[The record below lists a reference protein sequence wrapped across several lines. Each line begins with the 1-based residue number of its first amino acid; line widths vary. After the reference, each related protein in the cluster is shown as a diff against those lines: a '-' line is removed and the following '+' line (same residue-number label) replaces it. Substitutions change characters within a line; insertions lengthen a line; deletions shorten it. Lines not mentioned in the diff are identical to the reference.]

1 MAQLKSIRLR
11 FDKPL
16 TGPYDRLLRR
26 PGPEVAALV
35 AGETMTIIRGTRLLK
50 AVPLW
55 ASAVACFYARGRW
68 GTGWAPDDFSN
79 AQQAEGWAE
88 KGLVDSLAVPTGYF
102 KLPNAPWVGALA
114 AELTPWTAQAVEAWR
129 AGIKGDIWLTVLRVY
144 RCAPVQP
151 KFLRQTGLDLRVRP
165 FELEQ
170 LQPIILE
177 SELEQRMEQIQEA
190 VERQARGVA
199 PRVDASYDAQT
210 FAAETGYSADQ
221 LTRWVAQL
229 RRKQQLILYGPPGTG
244 KTYLAE
250 RLARYLVD
258 GGGFSELVQF
268 HASYAYEDFVAGIRP
283 QVVAGALHYELTA
296 GHFLRFCDKAHRAG
310 EKPCVLIIDE
320 INRANL
326 ARVFGEL
333 MYLLEYR
340 HRPIALAGGGPEF
353 SIPANVYLIGTMNTA
368 DRSIALVDQAMRRR
382 FSFVRL
388 RPNYQLLANHLAKRG
403 VPSEKLVALVKEV
416 NQAIGDE
423 DYELGIS
430 FFMVADVATAL
441 AHIWQGEVEP
451 HLEEV
456 FFDRP
461 DQMARFRWS
470 KVAGRFQDW
479 ACDATS

>member
-11 FDKPL
+11 LDKPL

-26 PGPEVAALV
+26 PGPEVAALA
-35 AGETMTIIRGTRLLK
+35 AGETMAIIRGTRLLK
-50 AVPLW
+50 AMPLW
-55 ASAVACFYARGRW
+55 ESEAACYYATGKAD
-68 GTGWAPDDFSN
+68 TGWSPEDFRD
-79 AQQAEGWAE
+79 AEQAERWVE
-88 KGLVDSLAVPTGYF
+88 RGLVDSLAVPVGYF
-102 KLPNAPWVGALA
+102 KLPNAAWVSALA
-114 AELTPWTAQAVEAWR
+114 TELTPWTAQAVQAWR
-129 AGIKGDIWLTVLRVY
+129 AGIERDIWLTVLRVY

-151 KFLRQTGLDLRVRP
+151 QFLRQGMGLQRVRP
-165 FELEQ
+165 FEVEQ
-170 LQPIILE
+170 LQPVILE

-190 VERQARGVA
+190 VERHSRGGTRA
-199 PRVDASYDAQT
+199 DTSYDAQAFT
-210 FAAETGYSADQ
+210 AETGYSADQ
-221 LTRWVAQL
+221 LRGWIDQL

-250 RLARYLVD
+250 RLARYLVN

-268 HASYAYEDFVAGIRP
+268 HASYAYEDFVQGIRP
-283 QVVAGALHYELTA
+283 QVVEGALHYELAA
-296 GHFLRFCDKAHRAG
+296 GRFLRFCAKAHQAG

-353 SIPANVYLIGTMNTA
+353 AIPANVYLIGTMNTA

-382 FSFVRL
+382 FTFVRL
-388 RPNYQLLANHLAKRG
+388 RPDYQLLANYLKDKG
-403 VPSEKLVALVKEV
+403 VPSEKLVALLKEV
-416 NQAIGDE
+416 NQSIGDE
-423 DYELGIS
+423 DCELGIS

-451 HLEEV
+451 YLEEV

-470 KVAGRFQDW
+470 KVAGRLQD
-479 ACDATS
+479 

>member
-26 PGPEVAALV
+26 PGPEVAALA
-35 AGETMTIIRGTRLLK
+35 AGETMAIVRGTRLLK
-50 AVPLW
+50 ATPLW
-55 ASAVACFYARGRW
+55 ESEVACYRTRGKW
-68 GTGWAPDDFSN
+68 SSGWLPAEFGN
-79 AQQAEGWAE
+79 AEQAECWAE
-88 KGLVDSLAVPTGYF
+88 KESVNSLAVPVGYF
-102 KLPNAPWVGALA
+102 KLPNADWVSALA
-114 AELTPWTAQAVEAWR
+114 AELTPWTAQTVEAWR

-151 KFLRQTGLDLRVRP
+151 KFLRQTGLHLRVRP
-165 FELEQ
+165 FEVEQ
-170 LQPIILE
+170 LQPVVLE
-177 SELEQRMEQIQEA
+177 SELERRMEQIQEA
-190 VERQARGVA
+190 VERHARDGGIRA
-199 PRVDASYDAQT
+199 DANYDAQAFT
-210 FAAETGYSADQ
+210 AETGYSADQ
-221 LTRWVAQL
+221 LRGWIVQL
-229 RRKQQLILYGPPGTG
+229 QHKQQLILYGPPGTG

-250 RLARYLVD
+250 RLARYLVE

-268 HASYAYEDFVAGIRP
+268 HASYAYEDFVQGIRP
-283 QVVAGALHYELTA
+283 RVVEGALHYELAA
-296 GHFLRFCDKAHRAG
+296 GHFLRFCNKAHRAG

-340 HRPIALAGGGPEF
+340 HRPITLAGGGPEF

-382 FSFVRL
+382 FSFIRL
-388 RPNYQLLANHLAKRG
+388 RPNYQLLATYLGNRG
-403 VPSEKLVALVKEV
+403 LPADKLVALLKEV
-416 NQAIGDE
+416 NQSIGDE
-423 DYELGIS
+423 DCELGIS
-430 FFMVADVATAL
+430 FFMVADIATTL

-451 HLEEV
+451 YLEEV

-470 KVAGRFQDW
+470 KVSGRLQD
-479 ACDATS
+479 

>member
-11 FDKPL
+11 LDKPL

-35 AGETMTIIRGTRLLK
+35 AGETVAIIRGTRLLK
-50 AVPLW
+50 AMPLW
-55 ASAVACFYARGRW
+55 ESEVACYYAKGK
-68 GTGWAPDDFSN
+68 GDTGWSPGDFRD
-79 AQQAEGWAE
+79 AEQAECWAE
-88 KGLVDSLAVPTGYF
+88 KELVNSLAVPIGYF
-102 KLPNAPWVGALA
+102 KLPNATWVSALA
-114 AELTPWTAQAVEAWR
+114 AELTPWTAQAVETWR
-129 AGIKGDIWLTVLRVY
+129 AGIERDIWLTVLRVY
-144 RCAPVQP
+144 RCASVKP

-165 FELEQ
+165 FEVEQ
-170 LQPIILE
+170 LQPVVLE
-177 SELEQRMEQIQEA
+177 RELERRMEQIQGA
-190 VERQARGVA
+190 VERHARGGT
-199 PRVDASYDAQT
+199 RVGASYDPQAFT
-210 FAAETGYSADQ
+210 AETGYSADQ
-221 LTRWVAQL
+221 LKGWIDQW

-250 RLARYLVD
+250 RLARCLVD

-268 HASYAYEDFVAGIRP
+268 HASYAYEDFVQGIRP
-283 QVVAGALHYELTA
+283 RVVEGALHYELAA
-296 GHFLRFCDKAHRAG
+296 GHFLRFCDKARQAG
-310 EKPCVLIIDE
+310 EKPCVLILDE

-388 RPNYQLLANHLAKRG
+388 RPNYQLLANYLDNKG
-403 VPSEKLVALVKEV
+403 VPPEKLVALLKEV
-416 NQAIGDE
+416 NQSIGDE
-423 DYELGIS
+423 DCELGIS
-430 FFMVADVATAL
+430 FFMVADLATAL
-441 AHIWQGEVEP
+441 EHIWQGEVEP
-451 HLEEV
+451 YLEEV

-470 KVAGRFQDW
+470 KVAGRLQD
-479 ACDATS
+479 

>member
-26 PGPEVAALV
+26 PGPEVAALA
-35 AGETMTIIRGTRLLK
+35 AGETMAIIRGSRLLK
-50 AVPLW
+50 AMPLW
-55 ASAVACFYARGRW
+55 ESETACYYAKGKAD
-68 GTGWAPDDFSN
+68 TGWSPEDFRN
-79 AQQAEGWAE
+79 PEQAEHWVE
-88 KGLVDSLAVPTGYF
+88 KGLVNSLAVPVGYF
-102 KLPNAPWVGALA
+102 KLPNADWVSELA
-114 AELTPWTAQAVEAWR
+114 TDLTPWTAQAVEAWR
-129 AGIKGDIWLTVLRVY
+129 AGIERDIWLTVLRVY

-151 KFLRQTGLDLRVRP
+151 KFLRQAGLHLRVKP
-165 FELEQ
+165 FEVEQ
-170 LQPIILE
+170 LQPVVLE
-177 SELEQRMEQIQEA
+177 SEFERRMEQIQKV
-190 VERQARGVA
+190 VERHARGGSTRA
-199 PRVDASYDAQT
+199 DTSYDAQAFT
-210 FAAETGYSADQ
+210 AETGYSADQ
-221 LTRWVAQL
+221 LKGWIDQL

-250 RLARYLVD
+250 RLASYLVD

-268 HASYAYEDFVAGIRP
+268 HASYAYEDFVQGIRP
-283 QVVAGALHYELTA
+283 QEAEGALHYELAA
-296 GHFLRFCDKAHRAG
+296 GRFLQFCDKARQVG
-310 EKPCVLIIDE
+310 ENPCVLIIDE

-340 HRPIALAGGGPEF
+340 QRPIALAGGGPEF

-382 FSFVRL
+382 FSFIRL
-388 RPNYQLLANHLAKRG
+388 RPNYQLLANYLENRD
-403 VPSEKLVALVKEV
+403 VPPEKLVVLLKEV
-416 NQAIGDE
+416 NQSIGDG
-423 DYELGIS
+423 DCELGVS
-430 FFMVADVATAL
+430 FFMVADVTTAL

-451 HLEEV
+451 YLEEV

-470 KVAGRFQDW
+470 KVAGRL
-479 ACDATS
+479 

>member
-11 FDKPL
+11 LDKPL

-35 AGETMTIIRGTRLLK
+35 AGETMVIIRGTRLLK
-50 AVPLW
+50 AMPLW
-55 ASAVACFYARGRW
+55 ESETACYYAKGKAD
-68 GTGWAPDDFSN
+68 TGWSPEDFSN
-79 AQQAEGWAE
+79 AQQAGHWTE
-88 KGLVDSLAVPTGYF
+88 KGLVNSLAVPVGYF
-102 KLPNAPWVGALA
+102 ELPNADWVGALA

-129 AGIKGDIWLTVLRVY
+129 AGIERNIWLTVLRVY
-144 RCAPVQP
+144 RCAPVKP

-165 FELEQ
+165 FEVEQ
-170 LQPIILE
+170 LQPVVLE
-177 SELEQRMEQIQEA
+177 SELERRMEQIQEA
-190 VERQARGVA
+190 VERHYRGGGIRA
-199 PRVDASYDAQT
+199 DASYDAQAFT
-210 FAAETGYSADQ
+210 AETGYNADQ
-221 LTRWVAQL
+221 LRGWIDQL

-268 HASYAYEDFVAGIRP
+268 HTSYAYEDFVQGIRP
-283 QVVAGALHYELTA
+283 RAVEGALHYELAA
-296 GHFLRFCDKAHRAG
+296 GRFLRFCDKARKAR

-382 FSFVRL
+382 FSFARL
-388 RPNYQLLANHLAKRG
+388 WPNYHLLANYLENRG
-403 VPSEKLVALVKEV
+403 VPSEKLVALLKEV
-416 NQAIGDE
+416 NQSIGDE
-423 DYELGIS
+423 DCELGLS

-451 HLEEV
+451 YLEEV

-461 DQMARFRWS
+461 DQMVRFRWS
-470 KVAGRFQDW
+470 KVAGRLQG
-479 ACDATS
+479 

>member
-11 FDKPL
+11 LDKPL

-35 AGETMTIIRGTRLLK
+35 AGETVAIIRGTRLLK
-50 AVPLW
+50 AMPLW
-55 ASAVACFYARGRW
+55 ESEVACYYAKGEAD
-68 GTGWAPDDFSN
+68 TGWSPGDFRD
-79 AQQAEGWAE
+79 AAQAERWAE
-88 KGLVDSLAVPTGYF
+88 DGRVSALAVPIGYF
-102 KLPNAPWVGALA
+102 KLPNATWVSALA

-129 AGIKGDIWLTVLRVY
+129 AGIERDIWLTVLRVY

-151 KFLRQTGLDLRVRP
+151 KFLRQTGPHLRVRP
-165 FELEQ
+165 FGVEQ
-170 LQPIILE
+170 LQPVVLE
-177 SELEQRMEQIQEA
+177 SELERRMEQIQE
-190 VERQARGVA
+190 VIERHARGGTRA
-199 PRVDASYDAQT
+199 GPSYDPQT
-210 FAAETGYSADQ
+210 LTAETGYRADQ
-221 LTRWVAQL
+221 LKGWIDQW

-250 RLARYLVD
+250 RLARYLVN

-268 HASYAYEDFVAGIRP
+268 HASYAYEDFVQGIRP
-283 QVVAGALHYELTA
+283 QVVEGALHYELAA
-296 GHFLRFCDKAHRAG
+296 GHFRRFCAKAHQAG
-310 EKPCVLIIDE
+310 ENPCALIIDE

-340 HRPIALAGGGPEF
+340 DRSIALAAGGPEF

-382 FSFVRL
+382 FSFIRL
-388 RPNYQLLANHLAKRG
+388 RPNYQLLANYLANRG
-403 VPSEKLVALVKEV
+403 IAPEKLVALLKEV
-416 NQAIGDE
+416 NQSIGDA
-423 DYELGIS
+423 DCELGIS
-430 FFMVADVATAL
+430 FFMVADITTAL

-451 HLEEV
+451 YLEEV

-470 KVAGRFQDW
+470 KVAGRLQD
-479 ACDATS
+479 

>member
-11 FDKPL
+11 LDKPL
-16 TGPYDRLLRR
+16 AGPYDRLLRR
-26 PGPEVAALV
+26 PGPEVVALA
-35 AGETMTIIRGTRLLK
+35 AGETMAIIRGTRLLK
-50 AVPLW
+50 AMPLW
-55 ASAVACFYARGRW
+55 ESEIACYRTRGKW
-68 GTGWAPDDFSN
+68 SSEWSPEEFSN
-79 AQQAEGWAE
+79 AQQAECWTE
-88 KGLVDSLAVPTGYF
+88 KGLVDSLAVPVGYF
-102 KLPNAPWVGALA
+102 KLPNAAWVGALA

-151 KFLRQTGLDLRVRP
+151 KFLRQTDAYLRVRP
-165 FELEQ
+165 FEVEQ
-170 LQPIILE
+170 LQPVVSE
-177 SELEQRMEQIQEA
+177 SEIEQRMEQIQEA
-190 VERQARGVA
+190 VERHGRGDGA
-199 PRVDASYDAQT
+199 GYDAQAFT
-210 FAAETGYSADQ
+210 AETGYSADQ
-221 LTRWVAQL
+221 LRGWIDQL

-250 RLARYLVD
+250 RLARYLVN
-258 GGGFSELVQF
+258 GGGFSEFVQF
-268 HASYAYEDFVAGIRP
+268 HASYAYEDFVQGIRP
-283 QVVAGALHYELTA
+283 QVVEGALHYELAA
-296 GHFLRFCDKAHRAG
+296 GRFLRFCAKARQAG

-340 HRPIALAGGGPEF
+340 HRPIALAGGGPKF

-388 RPNYQLLANHLAKRG
+388 RPNDRLLTNYLKDKG
-403 VPSEKLVALVKEV
+403 VPSEKLVALLKEV

-423 DYELGIS
+423 DCELGIS
-430 FFMVADVATAL
+430 FFMVEDVATAL

-451 HLEEV
+451 YLEEV

-461 DQMARFRWS
+461 DQMVRFRWS
-470 KVAGRFQDW
+470 KVAGRLQD
-479 ACDATS
+479 

>member
-11 FDKPL
+11 LDKPL

-35 AGETMTIIRGTRLLK
+35 AGETMVIIRGTRLLK
-50 AVPLW
+50 AMPLW
-55 ASAVACFYARGRW
+55 ESEIACYCTRGKW
-68 GTGWAPDDFSN
+68 SSGWSPEEFSN
-79 AQQAEGWAE
+79 AEQAECWAE
-88 KGLVDSLAVPTGYF
+88 KGLVDSLAVPAGYF
-102 KLPNAPWVGALA
+102 KLPNADWVSALA
-114 AELTPWTAQAVEAWR
+114 AELTPWTAQAVQAWR
-129 AGIKGDIWLTVLRVY
+129 TGIKGDIWLTVLRVY

-151 KFLRQTGLDLRVRP
+151 KFLRQTDSYLRVRP
-165 FELEQ
+165 FEVEQ
-170 LQPIILE
+170 LQPVVLE
-177 SELEQRMEQIQEA
+177 SELERRMEQIQEA
-190 VERQARGVA
+190 VERHARGGGI
-199 PRVDASYDAQT
+199 RVGASYDVQAFT
-210 FAAETGYSADQ
+210 AETGYSADQ
-221 LTRWVAQL
+221 LKGWIDQL
-229 RRKQQLILYGPPGTG
+229 QRKQQLILYGPPGTG

-258 GGGFSELVQF
+258 SGGFSELVQF
-268 HASYAYEDFVAGIRP
+268 HASYAYEDFVQGIRP
-283 QVVAGALHYELTA
+283 RAVEGALHYELAA
-296 GHFLRFCDKAHRAG
+296 GRFLRFCAKARQAR

-382 FSFVRL
+382 FSFARL
-388 RPNYQLLANHLAKRG
+388 RPNYQLLANYLAKRG
-403 VPSEKLVALVKEV
+403 LPAEGLVALLKEV
-416 NQAIGDE
+416 NQSIGDE
-423 DYELGIS
+423 DCELGIS
-430 FFMVADVATAL
+430 FFMVSDVATAL

-451 HLEEV
+451 YLEEM

-470 KVAGRFQDW
+470 KVAGRLQD
-479 ACDATS
+479 

>member
-11 FDKPL
+11 LDKPL

-35 AGETMTIIRGTRLLK
+35 AGETMAIIRGTRLLK
-50 AVPLW
+50 AMPLW
-55 ASAVACFYARGRW
+55 ESEAACYYATGKAD
-68 GTGWAPDDFSN
+68 TGWSPEDFRD
-79 AQQAEGWAE
+79 AEQAAHWAE
-88 KGLVDSLAVPTGYF
+88 KGLVNSLAVPVGYL
-102 KLPNAPWVGALA
+102 KLPNADWISALA
-114 AELTPWTAQAVEAWR
+114 AELTPWTVQAVEAWR
-129 AGIKGDIWLTVLRVY
+129 VGIKQRYIWLTVLRVY

-151 KFLRQTGLDLRVRP
+151 TLLRQGMGRQPVRP
-165 FELEQ
+165 FEVEQ
-170 LQPIILE
+170 LQPVVLE
-177 SELEQRMEQIQEA
+177 SEFERRMEQIQEA
-190 VERQARGVA
+190 VERHGHGDSTRA
-199 PRVDASYDAQT
+199 DASYDEQAFT
-210 FAAETGYSADQ
+210 AETGYSTDQ
-221 LTRWVAQL
+221 LTGWIDQL

-268 HASYAYEDFVAGIRP
+268 HASYAYEDFVQGIRP
-283 QVVAGALHYELTA
+283 QVVEGALHYELAA
-296 GHFLRFCDKAHRAG
+296 GRFLRLCAKARQAG

-340 HRPIALAGGGPEF
+340 DRPIALAGGGPEF

-382 FSFVRL
+382 FTFVRL
-388 RPNYQLLANHLAKRG
+388 RPNYRLLANYLKNKG
-403 VPSEKLVALVKEV
+403 VPPEKLVALVKEV
-416 NQAIGDE
+416 NQSIGDE
-423 DYELGIS
+423 DCELGIS
-430 FFMVADVATAL
+430 FFMVEDVATAL

-451 HLEEV
+451 YLEEV

-461 DQMARFRWS
+461 DQMVRFRWS
-470 KVAGRFQDW
+470 KVAGRLQD
-479 ACDATS
+479 

>member
-1 MAQLKSIRLR
+1 MSQLKSIRLR

-26 PGPEVAALV
+26 PGPEIAALV
-35 AGETMTIIRGTRLLK
+35 AGETMAIIRGSRLLK
-50 AVPLW
+50 AMPLW
-55 ASAVACFYARGRW
+55 ESETACYYTTGKAD
-68 GTGWAPDDFSN
+68 TGWSPEDFRD
-79 AQQAEGWAE
+79 AEQAEHWAE
-88 KGLVDSLAVPTGYF
+88 KGLVNSLAVPVGYF
-102 KLPNAPWVGALA
+102 KLSNADWVSELA

-129 AGIKGDIWLTVLRVY
+129 AGIERDIWLTVLRVY

-151 KFLRQTGLDLRVRP
+151 KFLRQTGLHLRVRP
-165 FELEQ
+165 FEVEQ
-170 LQPIILE
+170 LQQVVLE
-177 SELEQRMEQIQEA
+177 SEFERRMEQIQEA
-190 VERQARGVA
+190 VAWHARGGGI
-199 PRVDASYDAQT
+199 RVDTNYDAQAFT
-210 FAAETGYSADQ
+210 AETGYSADQ
-221 LTRWVAQL
+221 LKGWIDQL

-250 RLARYLVD
+250 RLASYLVD

-268 HASYAYEDFVAGIRP
+268 HASYAYEDFVQGIRP
-283 QVVAGALHYELTA
+283 QVAEGALHYELAA
-296 GHFLRFCDKAHRAG
+296 GRFLQFCDKARQAG
-310 EKPCVLIIDE
+310 ESPCVLIIDE

-340 HRPIALAGGGPEF
+340 QRPIALSGGGPEF

-388 RPNYQLLANHLAKRG
+388 RPNYQLLANYLENRG
-403 VPSEKLVALVKEV
+403 VPREKLVALLKEV
-416 NQAIGDE
+416 NQSIGDE
-423 DYELGIS
+423 DCELGIS

-451 HLEEV
+451 YLEEV

-470 KVAGRFQDW
+470 KVAGRLQD
-479 ACDATS
+479 

>member
-11 FDKPL
+11 LDKPL

-35 AGETMTIIRGTRLLK
+35 AGQTLAIIRGTRLLQ
-50 AVPLW
+50 AMPLW
-55 ASAVACFYARGRW
+55 ESAVACYRPRGQW
-68 GTGWAPDDFSN
+68 SSEWSPEEFSN
-79 AQQAEGWAE
+79 PEQAAGWAE
-88 KGLVDSLAVPTGYF
+88 KERVDSLAVPAGYF
-102 KLPNAPWVGALA
+102 KLPNAAWVSALA

-129 AGIKGDIWLTVLRVY
+129 GGIKGGAIWLMVLKVY

-151 KFLRQTGLDLRVRP
+151 KFLPQTGSYLRVRP
-165 FELEQ
+165 LEVGP
-170 LQPIILE
+170 LQPVVLE
-177 SELEQRMEQIQEA
+177 SEFEQRMEQIQEA
-190 VERQARGVA
+190 VERHARG
-199 PRVDASYDAQT
+199 RTRASARYDAQT
-210 FAAETGYSADQ
+210 FTAETGYSADQ
-221 LTRWVAQL
+221 LADWVAQW

-258 GGGFSELVQF
+258 GGGFSQLVQF
-268 HASYAYEDFVAGIRP
+268 HASYAYEDFVQGIRP
-283 QVVAGALHYELTA
+283 QVVEGALHYELAA
-296 GHFLRFCDKAHRAG
+296 GHFLRFCTKARQAG

-320 INRANL
+320 VNRANL

-340 HRPIALAGGGPEF
+340 HRPIALAGGGSEF

-368 DRSIALVDQAMRRR
+368 DRSIALVDQALRRR
-382 FSFVRL
+382 FSFIRL
-388 RPNYQLLANHLAKRG
+388 RPNYPLLAKYLEDKG
-403 VPSEKLVALVKEV
+403 VSPQPLVAFLKEV

-423 DYELGIS
+423 DCALGLS
-430 FFMVADVATAL
+430 FFMVDDIATVL
-441 AHIWQGEVEP
+441 AYIWQGEVEP
-451 HLEEV
+451 YLEEV

-470 KVAGRFQDW
+470 KVAGRLQG
-479 ACDATS
+479 

>member
-11 FDKPL
+11 LDKPL

-35 AGETMTIIRGTRLLK
+35 AGETMVIIRGTRLLK
-50 AVPLW
+50 AMPLW
-55 ASAVACFYARGRW
+55 ESETACYYAKGKAD
-68 GTGWAPDDFSN
+68 TGWSPEDFSN
-79 AQQAEGWAE
+79 AQQAGHWTE
-88 KGLVDSLAVPTGYF
+88 KGLVNSLAVPVGYF
-102 KLPNAPWVGALA
+102 ELPNADWVGALA

-129 AGIKGDIWLTVLRVY
+129 AGIERNIWLTVLRVY
-144 RCAPVQP
+144 RCAPVKP
-151 KFLRQTGLDLRVRP
+151 KLLRQTGLDLRVRP
-165 FELEQ
+165 FEVEQ
-170 LQPIILE
+170 LQPVVLE

-190 VERQARGVA
+190 VERHYRGGGI
-199 PRVDASYDAQT
+199 RTDASYNAQAFT
-210 FAAETGYSADQ
+210 AETGYSADQ
-221 LTRWVAQL
+221 LKDWIDQL

-250 RLARYLVD
+250 CLARYLVD

-268 HASYAYEDFVAGIRP
+268 HTSYAYEDFIQGIRP
-283 QVVAGALHYELTA
+283 QVVEGALHYELAA
-296 GHFLRFCDKAHRAG
+296 GHFLRFCAKARQAG

-333 MYLLEYR
+333 MYLLEY
-340 HRPIALAGGGPEF
+340 RPIALAGGGPEF

-382 FSFVRL
+382 FSFARL
-388 RPNYQLLANHLAKRG
+388 RPNYQILANYLENRG
-403 VPSEKLVALVKEV
+403 VPPEKLVALLKEV
-416 NQAIGDE
+416 NQSIGDE
-423 DYELGIS
+423 DCELGIS

-441 AHIWQGEVEP
+441 AYIWQGEVEP
-451 HLEEV
+451 YLEEV

-470 KVAGRFQDW
+470 KVAGRLQD
-479 ACDATS
+479 

>member
-11 FDKPL
+11 LDKPL

-35 AGETMTIIRGTRLLK
+35 AGEAMVIIRGTRLLK
-50 AVPLW
+50 AMPLW
-55 ASAVACFYARGRW
+55 ESAAACYYDRGKW
-68 GTGWAPDDFSN
+68 GTGWSPEDFRDVE
-79 AQQAEGWAE
+79 QAERWAE
-88 KGLVDSLAVPTGYF
+88 NGLVNSLVVPVGYF
-102 KLPNAPWVGALA
+102 KLPNAAWIGALA

-129 AGIKGDIWLTVLRVY
+129 AGIERDIWLTVLRVY

-151 KFLRQTGLDLRVRP
+151 NFLRQTGLHLRVRP
-165 FELEQ
+165 FEVEQ
-170 LQPIILE
+170 LQPVILE
-177 SELEQRMEQIQEA
+177 SELERRMEQIQEA
-190 VERQARGVA
+190 VERHDRGRVVA
-199 PRVDASYDAQT
+199 LPVGASYDDQAL
-210 FAAETGYSADQ
+210 AVETGYSADQ
-221 LTRWVAQL
+221 LNGWVVQL

-268 HASYAYEDFVAGIRP
+268 HASYAYEDFVQGIRP
-283 QVVAGALHYELTA
+283 QVVGGALHYELAA
-296 GHFLRFCDKAHRAG
+296 GHFLRFCDKARQVG
-310 EKPCVLIIDE
+310 GKPCVLIIDE

-340 HRPIALAGGGPEF
+340 QRPIALAGGGSEF
-353 SIPANVYLIGTMNTA
+353 SIPTNVYLIGTMNTA

-388 RPNYQLLANHLAKRG
+388 RPNYQLLANYLENRG
-403 VPSEKLVALVKEV
+403 LPAEKLVSLIKEV

-423 DYELGIS
+423 DCELGIS
-430 FFMVADVATAL
+430 FFMVADIATAL
-441 AHIWQGEVEP
+441 AHVWQGEVEP
-451 HLEEV
+451 YLEEV

-470 KVAGRFQDW
+470 KVAGRLQD
-479 ACDATS
+479 

>member
-11 FDKPL
+11 LDKPL

-26 PGPEVAALV
+26 PGPEVAVLV
-35 AGETMTIIRGTRLLK
+35 AGGAMVIIRGTRLLK
-50 AVPLW
+50 AMPLW
-55 ASAVACFYARGRW
+55 ESAAACYYDRGKW
-68 GTGWAPDDFSN
+68 GTGWSPEDFRDVE
-79 AQQAEGWAE
+79 QAERWAE
-88 KGLVDSLAVPTGYF
+88 NGLVNSLVVPVGYF
-102 KLPNAPWVGALA
+102 KLPNAAWIGALA

-129 AGIKGDIWLTVLRVY
+129 AGIERDIWLTVLRVY

-151 KFLRQTGLDLRVRP
+151 NFLRQTGLHLRVRP
-165 FELEQ
+165 FEVEQ
-170 LQPIILE
+170 LQPVILE
-177 SELEQRMEQIQEA
+177 SELERRMEQIQEA
-190 VERQARGVA
+190 VERHDRGRVVA
-199 PRVDASYDAQT
+199 LPVGASYDDQAL
-210 FAAETGYSADQ
+210 AVETGYSADQ
-221 LTRWVAQL
+221 LNGWVVQL

-268 HASYAYEDFVAGIRP
+268 HASYAYEDFVQGIRP
-283 QVVAGALHYELTA
+283 QVVGGALHYELAA
-296 GHFLRFCDKAHRAG
+296 GHFLRFCDKARQVG

-340 HRPIALAGGGPEF
+340 QRPIALAGGGSEF

-388 RPNYQLLANHLAKRG
+388 RPNYQLLANYLENRG
-403 VPSEKLVALVKEV
+403 LPAEKLVSLIKEV

-423 DYELGIS
+423 DCELGIS
-430 FFMVADVATAL
+430 FFMVADIATAL
-441 AHIWQGEVEP
+441 AHVWQGEVEP
-451 HLEEV
+451 YLEEV

-470 KVAGRFQDW
+470 KVAGRLQD
-479 ACDATS
+479 

>member
-11 FDKPL
+11 LDKPL

-35 AGETMTIIRGTRLLK
+35 AGETVAIIRGTRLLK
-50 AVPLW
+50 AMPLW
-55 ASAVACFYARGRW
+55 ESEVACYYAKGKVD
-68 GTGWAPDDFSN
+68 TGWSPGDFRD
-79 AQQAEGWAE
+79 AEQAECWAE
-88 KGLVDSLAVPTGYF
+88 KELVNSLAVPIGYF
-102 KLPNAPWVGALA
+102 KLPNATWVSALA
-114 AELTPWTAQAVEAWR
+114 AELTPWTDQVVEAWR
-129 AGIKGDIWLTVLRVY
+129 AGIERDIWLTVLRVY
-144 RCAPVQP
+144 RCASVKP

-165 FELEQ
+165 FEVEQ
-170 LQPIILE
+170 LQPVVLE
-177 SELEQRMEQIQEA
+177 RELERRMEQIQGA
-190 VERQARGVA
+190 VERHARGGT
-199 PRVDASYDAQT
+199 RVGASYDPQAFT
-210 FAAETGYSADQ
+210 AETGYSADQ
-221 LTRWVAQL
+221 LKGWIDQW

-250 RLARYLVD
+250 RLARCLVD

-268 HASYAYEDFVAGIRP
+268 HASYAYEDFVQGIRP
-283 QVVAGALHYELTA
+283 RVVEGALHYELAA
-296 GHFLRFCDKAHRAG
+296 GHFLRFCDKARQAG
-310 EKPCVLIIDE
+310 EKPCVLILDE

-388 RPNYQLLANHLAKRG
+388 RPNYQLLANYLDNKG
-403 VPSEKLVALVKEV
+403 VPPEKLVALLKEV
-416 NQAIGDE
+416 NQSIGDE
-423 DYELGIS
+423 DCELGIS
-430 FFMVADVATAL
+430 FFMVADLATAL
-441 AHIWQGEVEP
+441 EHIWQGEVEP
-451 HLEEV
+451 YLEEV

-470 KVAGRFQDW
+470 KVAGRLQD
-479 ACDATS
+479 